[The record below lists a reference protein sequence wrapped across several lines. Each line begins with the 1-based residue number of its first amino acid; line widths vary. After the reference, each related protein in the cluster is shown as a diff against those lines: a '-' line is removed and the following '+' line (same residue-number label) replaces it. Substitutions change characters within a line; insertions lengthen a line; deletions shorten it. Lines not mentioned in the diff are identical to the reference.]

1 MEGGAFGLIG
11 LTFAGIS
18 MTAKSKKR
26 FRGHDEIILDGSRLG
41 FEIWYRYLLL
51 AKSEGCKLD
60 YAIYKDWALLGDLQ
74 QRRDR
79 VVEHAMKR
87 TLEQFNARK
96 WAAAMFGKKS
106 TKWHKAFGVE
116 RSAVVSKVTNS
127 VHSDSHILLRVNV
140 GDYSAEEVKRGVSKF
155 LSGELAARGRG
166 RGKSVGRKQ
175 RANFHQVLLSDKQVR
190 SLERSLEVRKALGK
204 QTKIQ
209 VAGYYK
215 ATGGKYEELKLDSSR
230 SNYGAVQRLLNRDK
244 KRAAQILDSVCDG
257 RFDSQ

>member
-1 MEGGAFGLIG
+1 
-11 LTFAGIS
+11 

-26 FRGHDEIILDGSRLG
+26 FRGHEEIILDGSRLG

-51 AKSEGCKLD
+51 AKSEGRKID
-60 YAIYKDWALLGDLQ
+60 YAIYKDWSLLGDLQ
-74 QRRDR
+74 QRDR
-79 VVEHAMKR
+79 VVEHGMKR

-106 TKWHKAFGVE
+106 TRWRKAFGVE
-116 RSAVVSKVTNS
+116 RSAVVSEVTNS
-127 VHSDSHILLRVNV
+127 GRSDSHILLRVNV
-140 GDYSAEEVKRGVSKF
+140 GDYSAEEVKIGVSKL
-155 LSGELAARGRG
+155 LSRELASRGRG

-175 RANFHQVLLSDKQVR
+175 RANFYQALLSDKQVR
-190 SLERSLEVRKALGK
+190 TLERSLAVRKALGK

-215 ATGGKYEELKLDSSR
+215 ATGSKYQELKLDSSR
-230 SNYGAVQRLLNRDK
+230 SKYGAVQRLLNSDK
-244 KRAAQILDSVCDG
+244 KRAAQLLDSVCDG